1 MKFLLCLFS
10 IALFTKGCDNKNS
23 ETQLTE
29 KNAQDEISI
38 QYKASSRGFYQD
50 INLSKELFSLTN
62 IRGKKTSVQQ
72 EVADE
77 DWKEIIQL
85 LDKIDAEKLKK
96 NYVNPDD
103 LKRDAVIPATLSIH
117 YKENV
122 VRSVEF
128 GHGNP
133 PKELA
138 ALVNKIQAMANA
150 VDKP

>member
-10 IALFTKGCDNKNS
+10 IALFAKGCNDADADK
-23 ETQLTE
+23 ETV
-29 KNAQDEISI
+29 KNAQDDISI

-50 INLSKELFSLTN
+50 IKLSKAQFSYTN
-62 IRGKKTSVQQ
+62 VRDGKTSVQQ
-72 EVADE
+72 DMSTE
-77 DWKEIIQL
+77 DWNEIVQL
-85 LDKIDAEKLKK
+85 LDKIDAEKLKG

-103 LKRDAVIPATLSIH
+103 LGRDAVIPATLTIN
-117 YKENV
+117 YKENI
-122 VRSVEF
+122 VRNIEF